1 MRFDTLETFSLKN
14 AHLGLMSFQVVALGD
29 YLALVVCSHSRNF
42 AAGGLFDSF
51 AGGLFDS
58 FGWGFYDSFA
68 EGFFHSF
75 AENLSFVGYDR
86 SCRGQISW

>member
-1 MRFDTLETFSLKN
+1 M
-14 AHLGLMSFQVVALGD
+14 VALGD

-42 AAGGLFDSF
+42 AAGGLFDSFAGGLFDSF

-75 AENLSFVGYDR
+75 AENLNFVGYDR